1 MSRVE
6 IWTGPERRRRWSE
19 EDKLRILREA
29 AQSDESAASVA
40 RRHDLFPQQLYAWR
54 RLFRADALEI
64 GAGSFA
70 PVEIVGDDRI
80 SAEEW
85 IGCDERIEIVLR
97 NGRILRLDG
106 RLPDDGLG
114 RLVRVVEQA

>member
-29 AQSDESAASVA
+29 AQSEESAASVA

-54 RLFRADALEI
+54 RQFRADAFET

-70 PVEIVGDDRI
+70 PVEIVGEERI
-80 SAEEW
+80 STEERTAHD
-85 IGCDERIEIVLR
+85 GHIEIVLR
-97 NGRILRLDG
+97 NGRVLRVDV
-106 RLPDDGLG
+106 RLADDELG